1 MKKEQTTIVL
11 ASEHIYSNSGV
22 NVKMSFLSSMQQ
34 YVTSGISSLGLGN
47 RRFSL
52 SRQESSEHQSQ
63 SSSTSGTS
71 ASTLQLSGALTP
83 CPTPGL
89 QSSGSSSIF
98 NVVAPTV
105 GSSPGS
111 SSATNYPPGG
121 VVIGN
126 PNATNPLLG
135 KSI

>member
-1 MKKEQTTIVL
+1 
-11 ASEHIYSNSGV
+11 
-22 NVKMSFLSSMQQ
+22 MSFLSSMQQ

-52 SRQESSEHQSQ
+52 SKQDANENQAQ
-63 SSSTSGTS
+63 NQTMGT
-71 ASTLQLSGALTP
+71 TP
-83 CPTPGL
+83 LPTPNIQQTTGP
-89 QSSGSSSIF
+89 GSTASNIF

-105 GSSPGS
+105 GPG
-111 SSATNYPPGG
+111 TGQGTMGNYPTGG

-135 KSI
+135 K

>member
-1 MKKEQTTIVL
+1 
-11 ASEHIYSNSGV
+11 
-22 NVKMSFLSSMQQ
+22 MSFLSSMQQ

-52 SRQESSEHQSQ
+52 SRQESSEHQQQQ
-63 SSSTSGTS
+63 SAAATTSGPP
-71 ASTLQLSGALTP
+71 STGLQLSGSITP
-83 CPTPGL
+83 CPTPGI
-89 QSSGSSSIF
+89 QSNVSGNIF

-105 GSSPGS
+105 GNAAGQPAAG
-111 SSATNYPPGG
+111 NYPTGG

-135 KSI
+135 K

>member
-1 MKKEQTTIVL
+1 
-11 ASEHIYSNSGV
+11 
-22 NVKMSFLSSMQQ
+22 MSFLSSMQQ

-52 SRQESSEHQSQ
+52 SKQDANENQQQTSQ
-63 SSSTSGTS
+63 TQNQLMAGTP
-71 ASTLQLSGALTP
+71 L
-83 CPTPGL
+83 PTPNL
-89 QSSGSSSIF
+89 QQTTGPGSTASNIF

-105 GSSPGS
+105 GSGPAQGQMG
-111 SSATNYPPGG
+111 NYPSGG

-135 KSI
+135 K